1 MSSNFNGENTKMVK
15 NTKPILVLLTFLLIT
30 QSFLILG
37 VTAQGQAT
45 VTVLDSVGGS
55 TDPGPGTYNYNNG
68 QQVILTAT
76 PDQNLVFVTWLISS
90 DTSNNSVTDNPYTL
104 AVTGGTTYTIS
115 AVFAQL
121 EPNVPAFPNQPSP
134 APETYGSVSIL
145 SAVGGRTEP
154 AAGTY
159 YFTSV
164 YRLNMRAIPNNG
176 WQFSHWIIT
185 GDTNTTHGGYPFTT
199 TPTDNPYTFD
209 CGIGYTYAYQPV
221 FAVSNQTGTPGG
233 GTSTSTFG
241 LTTEL
246 IVIIALIVV
255 IVILLIGFGVVL
267 SRRRRP

>member
-1 MSSNFNGENTKMVK
+1 MVK
-15 NTKPILVLLTFLLIT
+15 NTKPILALLILLLIT

-45 VTVLDSVGGS
+45 VNVLESVGGS
-55 TDPGPGTYNYNNG
+55 TDPLPGTYNYTDG
-68 QQVILTAT
+68 QQVTLTAT
-76 PDQNLVFVTWLISS
+76 PSQDLVFVTWLISS
-90 DTSNNSVTDNPYTL
+90 DTSNETVADNPYTFT
-104 AVTGGTTYTIS
+104 VTGGTTYTVS
-115 AVFAQL
+115 VVFAQL
-121 EPNVPAFPNQPSP
+121 APTPTFPNPPGPEP
-134 APETYGSVSIL
+134 ATYGSISIL

-164 YRLNMRAIPNNG
+164 YKLKMRAIPNNG
-176 WQFSHWIIT
+176 WQFSHWTIS

-209 CGIGYTYAYQPV
+209 CGIGYTYSYQPV
-221 FAVSNQTGTPGG
+221 FAPAGNQTGTPGG
-233 GTSTSTFG
+233 GTSTSLFG

-246 IVIIALIVV
+246 IIIIALIVI

-267 SRRRRP
+267 TRRRRP